1 MNNVERIILLYTD
14 IYIVYTVKMY
24 NLDIMYGVLNIS

>member
-24 NLDIMYGVLNIS
+24 NLDIMYRVLNIS